1 MTTQQIFGLQ
11 VLLSFVLYTLVARWY
26 VSPRL
31 AALPVDRALQPL
43 LVLHATRHMG
53 LVFLVP
59 TVAGGVLPAAFAAA
73 AAYGDLLA
81 GVLALGALVAL
92 RARASVARPLT
103 WLFNVVGLLDL
114 VNAFYQG
121 LSHDVQLGAAYYIPT
136 FIVPALVVT
145 HVMIFRLLLRPPV
158 AAAGAHLPAPSH
170 V

>member
-11 VLLSFVLYTLVARWY
+11 VLLSLALYALLARWY

-31 AALPVDRALQPL
+31 AALSVDRALQPL
-43 LVLHATRHMG
+43 LVLHAFRHLG

-59 TVAGGVLPAAFAAA
+59 TVVGDALPAAFAVP

-81 GVLALGALVAL
+81 GLLALAAIVAL
-92 RARASVARPLT
+92 RARASVAMPLT

-121 LSHDVQLGAAYYIPT
+121 LSHDVQLGSAYYVPT

-145 HVMIFRLLLRPPV
+145 HVMIFRMLLRHPAP
-158 AAAGAHLPAPSH
+158 AGAHLPASSH
-170 V
+170 M

>member
-1 MTTQQIFGLQ
+1 MNTQQIFGLQ

-53 LVFLVP
+53 LAFLVP
-59 TVAGGVLPAAFAAA
+59 TVVGGVLPAAFAAA

-81 GVLALGALVAL
+81 GLLALAALVAL
-92 RARASVARPLT
+92 RARASVAKPLT

-145 HVMIFRLLLRPPV
+145 HAMIFRILVRRP
-158 AAAGAHLPAPSH
+158 AASAGAHLPAPSH